1 MLALRRDLS
10 MSKDMRD
17 LMRANVGFAAKM
29 FKGQWPPS
37 LTLHNAILTLF
48 AVWVGDV

>member
-29 FKGQWPPS
+29 FKGHPAS
-37 LTLHNAILTLF
+37 
-48 AVWVGDV
+48 